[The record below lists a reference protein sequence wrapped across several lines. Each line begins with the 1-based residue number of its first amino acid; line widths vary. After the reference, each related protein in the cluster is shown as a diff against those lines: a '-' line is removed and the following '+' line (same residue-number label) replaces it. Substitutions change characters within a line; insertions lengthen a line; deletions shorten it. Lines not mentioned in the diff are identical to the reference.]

1 MAQCWNNRLL
11 RLFRKIIYLRCSD
24 YVLKKIFVVQKII
37 NIFIKADILPNKSVN
52 CFRLIRALNVKPIAV
67 FVFWFII
74 HNHLPYKVY
83 GLVGCSQWQLLSCA
97 VSRRGVCPAAYPW
110 RCAAVSKTLRSPWD
124 SATGKSKK
132 DSHWIEL
139 YCWMLRLL
147 LEHLPDSR
155 CDPCPLSADVAAR
168 QCHALAPDRWLHA
181 SSLLIL
187 AHR

>member
-124 SATGKSKK
+124 SATDKSKIRP
-132 DSHWIEL
+132 SLNRIV
-139 YCWMLRLL
+139 LL
-147 LEHLPDSR
+147 NVK
-155 CDPCPLSADVAAR
+155 VAAR
-168 QCHALAPDRWLHA
+168 TLTWFPLRPVPAVCWRGSTAMPCI
-181 SSLLIL
+181 SSRSLITCIEL
-187 AHR
+187 VNTGA